1 MHNTMSLEGKVN
13 GIGLEKVAYGPIKR
27 SQAALHIGY
36 GRGFQ
41 NFKGYM
47 DYVAVFLCRPKYL

>member
-1 MHNTMSLEGKVN
+1 MHNTMSLAGKVN
-13 GIGLEKVAYGPIKR
+13 GINLGKKAYGSIKQ
-27 SQAALHIGY
+27 SQAALRIGY

-47 DYVAVFLCRPKYL
+47 DFAAAFLCRPKNL